1 MNCLSSCAE
10 SGKKCSAA
18 SNAFLMP
25 NLAPLLVA
33 NCNCNQL
40 FRDCSF
46 IFLCK
51 VIFKKISGR
60 NLNGCNYEVIHVF
73 YHGQKIG

>member
-1 MNCLSSCAE
+1 MSRIGEELFCYKQCISHAQF
-10 SGKKCSAA
+10 G
-18 SNAFLMP
+18 
-25 NLAPLLVA
+25 PLLVA

-40 FRDCSF
+40 FGDCSF

-51 VIFKKISGR
+51 VFLKKISGR